1 VALID
6 RIVIVGAGH
15 AGTTA
20 AALLRTHG
28 YQGEIVVL
36 SGEPHLPYDRPP
48 LSKALFKGTEPVA
61 LLPAGFYAERDI
73 DLRLGAEVVA
83 IDRAAR
89 SVELADG
96 SRLDYDRLILA
107 TGAVARKLLVPG
119 ADLDR
124 VYELR
129 TLDDARRLE
138 EQVGA
143 GSRIAIVGGGWIGL
157 EAAAAAIAA
166 GHEPTVIERED
177 RLLARVASRELSGL
191 LADLH
196 RERGTRLIVGV
207 DVVALEGSDGGVD
220 EVVLADG
227 MRVPCDHALIGIG
240 AVADDA
246 LAAAAGLR
254 CEGGVVVDENGATED
269 PCIYA
274 IGDVSRRPLGRREG
288 LFRLESIPSAQEQA
302 RRVVGELLGAGANE
316 PEVPWFW
323 SDQLGLKIQIAG
335 LLVDAEEAIVCGDMT
350 QGPVAICHLSGRR
363 LVCIEAVD
371 ATPWFNAGKAS
382 IAAGGEFD
390 PAAFGAAPAVEA
402 PADSPPP
409 AAAAVSYLQPD
420 GSAESVEV
428 PIGSTLMD
436 AAIGA
441 GIAGI
446 IAECGGGCACGTCH
460 VFVADDQLELL
471 TARSQAE
478 IDMLEFVEGARP
490 NSRLSCQL
498 VMTPELDGLVLT
510 VPEEQ

>member
-1 VALID
+1 VPLLD

-28 YQGEIVVL
+28 HQGEIVVL

-48 LSKALFKGTEPVA
+48 LSKSLFKGTDPVA
-61 LLPAGFYAERDI
+61 LLPEGFYAERDI
-73 DLRLGAEVVA
+73 ELRLGAEVVA

-89 SVELADG
+89 SVELADRSG
-96 SRLDYDRLILA
+96 LDYDRLILA
-107 TGAVARKLLVPG
+107 TGAVARKLAVPG

-138 EQVGA
+138 EQIGA

-177 RLLARVASRELSGL
+177 RLLARVASRRLSEHL
-191 LADLH
+191 TDLH
-196 RERGTRLIVGV
+196 RERGTRLITGV

-227 MRVPCDHALIGIG
+227 TRVACDHALVGIG
-240 AVADDA
+240 AEADDA

-254 CEGGVVVDENGATED
+254 CEGGVVVDENGRTED
-269 PCIYA
+269 PYVYA
-274 IGDVSRRPLGRREG
+274 IGDVTRRPLGRREG

-323 SDQLGLKIQIAG
+323 SDQFGVKIQIAG
-335 LLVDAEEAIVCGDMT
+335 LVADADESIVCGDPA
-350 QGPVAICHLSGRR
+350 QGPIAICHLSGGR

-371 ATPWFNAGKAS
+371 ATPWFNAGKAT
-382 IAAGGEFD
+382 IADRGAFD
-390 PAAFGAAPAVEA
+390 PTVFGEVAAAEPQGDSGGASPAVTY
-402 PADSPPP
+402 
-409 AAAAVSYLQPD
+409 VKPD
-420 GSAESVEV
+420 GSEEKVEV
-428 PIGSTLMD
+428 PIGNTLMN
-436 AAIGA
+436 AAIAA
-441 GIAGI
+441 GIPGI
-446 IAECGGGCACGTCH
+446 VAECGGGCACGTCH
-460 VFVADDQLELL
+460 VLVAEDQIELL
-471 TARSQAE
+471 TERSQDE
-478 IDMLEFVEGARP
+478 IDMLEFVELAQP

>member
-1 VALID
+1 VN
-6 RIVIVGAGH
+6 
-15 AGTTA
+15 
-20 AALLRTHG
+20 
-28 YQGEIVVL
+28 EIVVVGASL
-36 SGEPHLPYDRPP
+36 AGIRAVEELRRRGFAGSVTVIGAEPHLPYDRPP
-48 LSKALFKGTEPVA
+48 LSKSLFKRSGPVP
-61 LLPAGFYAERDI
+61 LLPEDFYAERDI
-73 DLRLGAEVVA
+73 DLRLGVEVVA

-89 SVELADG
+89 SIQMADQG
-96 SRLDYDRLILA
+96 TLGYDRLILA

-138 EQVGA
+138 EQIGE

-177 RLLARVASRELSGL
+177 SLLARVASRELSEL
-191 LADLH
+191 LTDVH
-196 RERGTRLIVGV
+196 RERGTRLITGV
-207 DVVALEGSDGGVD
+207 DVVALEGSDGGVG

-227 MRVPCDHALIGIG
+227 TRVACDHALIGIG

-269 PCIYA
+269 PRVYA

-302 RRVVGELLGAGANE
+302 RRVVGRLLGAGANE

-323 SDQLGLKIQIAG
+323 SDQFGLKIQIAG
-335 LLVDAEEAIVCGDMT
+335 LVADADEAIVCGDLA
-350 QGPVAICHLSGRR
+350 QGPVAICHLSGRH

-371 ATPWFNAGKAS
+371 ATPWFNAGKGL
-382 IAAGGEFD
+382 IAAGGQFD
-390 PAAFGAAPAVEA
+390 PAAFGAAPAGE
-402 PADSPPP
+402 PP
-409 AAAAVSYLQPD
+409 AGPPGTVAAVTYVQPD
-420 GSAESVEV
+420 GSEEKVEV
-428 PIGSTLMD
+428 PIGNTLMD
-436 AAIGA
+436 AAIAA
-441 GIAGI
+441 GIVGI

-460 VFVADDQLELL
+460 VLIADDQIELL
-471 TARSQAE
+471 AERTQDE
-478 IDMLEFVEGARP
+478 IDMLEFVEGAQS